1 MRSIKCESLA
11 LSLFWDAR
19 RTVTRT
25 CAKASTTFSTRSRTL
40 PDLCRRIQHGSTY
53 SLALQS
59 PRVFPCPGYDGT
71 RAGIEAMHGG
81 EGTEGLSLP
90 PPPTMAAA
98 GSSKIRPIHAL
109 RRAAEA
115 VRLPCSSAGG
125 VEATRGGEGREGRR
139 WGRRGGERMG
149 REHEVGEGCGCGRGG
164 SGGSGK
170 LRLLFSAEDL
180 DRGLIP

>member
-1 MRSIKCESLA
+1 M
-11 LSLFWDAR
+11 
-19 RTVTRT
+19 TRT

-40 PDLCRRIQHGSTY
+40 PDLRRRIQHGSKY

-98 GSSKIRPIHAL
+98 GTSKIRPIHAL

-115 VRLPCSSAGG
+115 VRLPC
-125 VEATRGGEGREGRR
+125 
-139 WGRRGGERMG
+139 
-149 REHEVGEGCGCGRGG
+149 
-164 SGGSGK
+164 
-170 LRLLFSAEDL
+170 
-180 DRGLIP
+180 